1 MANLNDEDRANLV
14 AYLDGELDER
24 AARALEAR
32 LATDPQARAEAE
44 SFRRTWEM
52 LDYLPRAEA
61 STTFTHR
68 TLEKLAVRTGPQ
80 AHRLPPVGLRRLP
93 WWLLAAGWAAALL
106 LAAGG
111 GLTAANLLWPRPPA
125 VADDSAEVEAQIAQH
140 RRVLENRRLY
150 EHADDI
156 EFVRALDHPD
166 LFGDDD
172 AAW

>member
-1 MANLNDEDRANLV
+1 MANLSDEDRANLV
-14 AYLDGELDER
+14 AYLDGELDEQ

-32 LATDPQARAEAE
+32 LATDAQARAEAE
-44 SFRRTWEM
+44 GLRRTWEM

-61 STTFTHR
+61 STSFTNR
-68 TLEKLAVRTGPQ
+68 TLEKLAVLTGPGG
-80 AHRLPPVGLRRLP
+80 AALPARRFP

-125 VADDSAEVEAQIAQH
+125 AADDAAEVEAQIAHH

-150 EHADDI
+150 EHADDLD
-156 EFVRALDHPD
+156 FVRALDSSD

>member
-1 MANLNDEDRANLV
+1 MAYLNEEERANLV
-14 AYLDGELDER
+14 AYLDGELDEK

-32 LATDPQARAEAE
+32 LANDPHARAEAE
-44 SFRRTWEM
+44 ALKRTWEM

-61 STTFTHR
+61 STSFTHR
-68 TLEKLAVRTGPQ
+68 TLERLAVQTSSRPLT
-80 AHRLPPVGLRRLP
+80 RPVRRLP
-93 WWLLAAGWAAALL
+93 WWLLTAGWAAALL

-125 VADDSAEVEAQIAQH
+125 AADDAAEVEAQIAHH

-150 EHADDI
+150 EHADDLD
-156 EFVRALDHPD
+156 FVRALDSSD

>member
-32 LATDPQARAEAE
+32 LASDAQARAEAE

-61 STTFTHR
+61 STTFTNR
-68 TLEKLAVRTGPQ
+68 TLEKLAVQTGP
-80 AHRLPPVGLRRLP
+80 RGLVRPPRRLP

-125 VADDSAEVEAQIAQH
+125 AADDSAEVEAQIAHH

-150 EHADDI
+150 EHADDLD
-156 EFVRALDHPD
+156 FLRALDHPD

-172 AAW
+172 TAW

>member
-1 MANLNDEDRANLV
+1 MPNLNDEDRANLV

-61 STTFTHR
+61 STTFANR
-68 TLEKLAVRTGPQ
+68 TLEKLAVQTGP
-80 AHRLPPVGLRRLP
+80 RSLVRPPRRLP

-111 GLTAANLLWPRPPA
+111 GLTAANLLWPRPAA

-156 EFVRALDHPD
+156 EFLRALDHPD

-172 AAW
+172 TAW

>member
-1 MANLNDEDRANLV
+1 MPNLNDEDRANLV

-61 STTFTHR
+61 STTFTNR
-68 TLEKLAVRTGPQ
+68 TLEKLAVQTGP
-80 AHRLPPVGLRRLP
+80 RSLVRPPRRLP

-156 EFVRALDHPD
+156 DFLRALDHPD

-172 AAW
+172 TAW